1 MSSYANSTHPGFLL
15 ILLSSPLYTP
25 PTSLTT
31 TPNPPLF
38 TLTHTL
44 ERRLVLSLLCSF
56 LNTSLTRDPADT
68 TGPGGSSGGLAGIVG
83 GLGKLGSLGGLG
95 LRAGEER
102 KTLVRLCMSVL
113 LVALDYKMEGG
124 AGAGHETV
132 TGGGP
137 VMGEGKEEN
146 AFRYFLSKLVRI
158 PFFSPPPCW
167 PPADRKK
174 FSTAKKT
181 LHSSSMV
188 FSPSLLNTMLPS
200 PTAIYPAAWA

>member
-1 MSSYANSTHPGFLL
+1 MSYADSTHPGFLL

-124 AGAGHETV
+124 AGAGAGAGAGHEMV

-146 AFRYFLSKLVRI
+146 AFRYFLSKLVRV
-158 PFFSPPPCW
+158 PFPPVPLL
-167 PPADRKK
+167 PPADKK
-174 FSTAKKT
+174 
-181 LHSSSMV
+181 
-188 FSPSLLNTMLPS
+188 
-200 PTAIYPAAWA
+200 I